1 MTEYRLQ
8 MLDIAKS
15 FPGVQALKGVSLQC
29 YPGEIHALV
38 GENGAGKST
47 LMKVLAGAQQPDR
60 GTIIINGEAQQ
71 LADPRAARTLGISA
85 IYQEFNLLPHMTVA
99 ENITLG
105 DEPRG
110 RYGWLKLS
118 ERDAVAQ
125 AALDLL
131 GARIHVQQP
140 LSELSVAEQQLVEIS
155 KALWHNAE
163 IIIMDE
169 PSAALT
175 DAELEKLFEIIG
187 ALKVRGVTVL
197 YVSHRLEE
205 IFHIAE
211 RVTVLKDGERIGTL
225 PVAETSEGQIV
236 QMMVGRKLSQLYPSD
251 GHLKGDVVLEVR
263 QITTDRLHELS
274 FQLRR
279 GEILGIA
286 GLVGAGRTE
295 LVRALFGAE
304 PILSGDVILE
314 GQSLLPLSPAR
325 AIDAGIGFV
334 TEDRKE
340 EGLIL
345 DLSVRQNITLPSLRR
360 FQRLGF
366 MREEA
371 EAVVARRAVEEL
383 RIQTPGIE
391 QAVRYLSGGNQQ
403 KVVLAK
409 WLNIEGKRGDGS
421 GPAVLLF
428 DEPTRGVDVGAK
440 AEIYELMRVLTR
452 RGMAILMVSSELP
465 EILGM
470 SDRILV
476 MRDGYLAGELAG
488 ATAGEEAIVT
498 LAAGTAA
505 SNRQRPGASATQA
518 STPTGAVRAIPGI
531 FANVPQ
537 GVIVV
542 YGVLAL
548 LLLAGMALSP
558 SFRNPANLFTILR
571 QAVPLGLVSIGQ
583 TIAMLAGGIDLSV
596 SSVITLASLLS
607 ASLIAG
613 RVGLVLPVILLCLGV
628 GALFGLVNGWTSSR
642 LRVDPFIVTLGTMSI
657 GRGLALVYARGPVGS
672 VPPAYQ
678 ALAYQTVGP
687 VPVAVLL
694 LAVVFAGGLI
704 ILRRTRFGRHIYA
717 VGGNPEVARLA
728 GIDVHRIKIAAFVIS
743 GMLAAAT
750 GLFMSSR
757 MGSGDP
763 NVGPGFELDSIT
775 AVIVGGTVL
784 GGGRGGLV
792 GTLGGVLLIALL
804 SNLLNQMNVGNW
816 YQQIIKGL
824 ILLIAVAAYW
834 KRGRAG

>member
-1 MTEYRLQ
+1 
-8 MLDIAKS
+8 
-15 FPGVQALKGVSLQC
+15 
-29 YPGEIHALV
+29 
-38 GENGAGKST
+38 
-47 LMKVLAGAQQPDR
+47 
-60 GTIIINGEAQQ
+60 
-71 LADPRAARTLGISA
+71 
-85 IYQEFNLLPHMTVA
+85 
-99 ENITLG
+99 
-105 DEPRG
+105 
-110 RYGWLKLS
+110 
-118 ERDAVAQ
+118 
-125 AALDLL
+125 
-131 GARIHVQQP
+131 
-140 LSELSVAEQQLVEIS
+140 
-155 KALWHNAE
+155 
-163 IIIMDE
+163 
-169 PSAALT
+169 
-175 DAELEKLFEIIG
+175 
-187 ALKVRGVTVL
+187 
-197 YVSHRLEE
+197 
-205 IFHIAE
+205 
-211 RVTVLKDGERIGTL
+211 
-225 PVAETSEGQIV
+225 
-236 QMMVGRKLSQLYPSD
+236 
-251 GHLKGDVVLEVR
+251 VVLEVR
-263 QITTDRLHELS
+263 HLTTGRLHDIN
-274 FQLRR
+274 FALRR

-295 LVRALFGAE
+295 LARSLFGAD
-304 PILSGDVILE
+304 PISSGDLLLE

-325 AIDAGIGFV
+325 AIGAGIGFV
-334 TEDRKE
+334 TEDRKD
-340 EGLIL
+340 EGLVL
-345 DLSVRQNITLPSLRR
+345 GLSLRQNITLPSLRR

-366 MREEA
+366 MRQEP
-371 EAVVARRAVEEL
+371 EAVLARQAVAEL

-409 WLNIEGKRGDGS
+409 WLNIEGESRNGK

-440 AEIYELMRVLTR
+440 AEIYELMRALTS
-452 RGMAILMVSSELP
+452 RGMAILMISSELP

-476 MRDGYLAGELAG
+476 MRDGYIAGELQGSA
-488 ATAGEEAIVT
+488 ASEEAVVT
-498 LAAGTAA
+498 LAAGVATAT
-505 SNRQRPGASATQA
+505 RQRREATPAPVTMSAA
-518 STPTGAVRAIPGI
+518 PKRGLLSALGAVS
-531 FANVPQ
+531 Q
-537 GVIVV
+537 GTLVV

-548 LLLAGMALSP
+548 LLLAGMVLSP
-558 SFRNPANLFTILR
+558 SFRNPGNLFTILR

-583 TIAMLAGGIDLSV
+583 TVAMLAGGIDLSV

-613 RVGLVLPVILLCLGV
+613 RASLVLPVVILCLGV

-672 VPPAYQ
+672 VPAGYQ

-694 LAVVFAGGLI
+694 LAVIFVAGLL

-717 VGGNPEVARLA
+717 VGGNQEVARLA
-728 GIDVHRIKIAAFVIS
+728 GVNVHRIRIAAFVIS

-834 KRGRAG
+834 KRGRDG